1 MEDSTSWSSSL
12 WHSEEDNDSSFGI
25 EDPFALAKSF
35 RARRY
40 PSDEDEAPYESFSV
54 AENDRVVIEDWSQ
67 TGKGARV
74 DFDDRAS
81 VPLIQDT
88 LMSFLRKRQLELI
101 RTDSRPVSWPRC
113 YRRRS

>member
-1 MEDSTSWSSSL
+1 MEDSTSSSSSS

-25 EDPFALAKSF
+25 EDPLAKAS
-35 RARRY
+35 RAKRY
-40 PSDEDEAPYESFSV
+40 PSDEDEAPYESFCV

-67 TGKGARV
+67 TGKGAHI

-81 VPLIQDT
+81 VPLIQGT
-88 LMSFLRKRQLELI
+88 LMSFLGNQQLELI
-101 RTDSRPVSWPRC
+101 RSDSRPVSWPRC